1 VPADTAHAR
10 KWSRLARRTYVV
22 HTVPRGLDPFVCRT
36 QVHYIYACIIMHV
49 IGSPQGRGQISRACA
64 ESAARGQMS
73 TCMHYG
79 LSVPQHMHRSIHG
92 WSSLSLLVLST
103 AGCEEA
109 SFAPPHCQPTDGRP
123 CLSPCCIDYTGS
135 LLRLRRFART
145 AAGWDY
151 KRARSCAQLSCKK
164 RIHQLRLQF
173 ELVSSSIL
181 V

>member
-1 VPADTAHAR
+1 VCAGRHGARTEMEPPSSPYVRGPYRTA
-10 KWSRLARRTYVV
+10 L
-22 HTVPRGLDPFVCRT
+22 PRSVRV

-103 AGCEEA
+103 AGCEEP

-123 CLSPCCIDYTGS
+123 CCLP
-135 LLRLRRFART
+135 
-145 AAGWDY
+145 AALTIL
-151 KRARSCAQLSCKK
+151 ALSCVFVV
-164 RIHQLRLQF
+164 LRVLLPAGTTREPARVHSSLVKNEFINLVFNLNWSVRQF
-173 ELVSSSIL
+173 
-181 V
+181 